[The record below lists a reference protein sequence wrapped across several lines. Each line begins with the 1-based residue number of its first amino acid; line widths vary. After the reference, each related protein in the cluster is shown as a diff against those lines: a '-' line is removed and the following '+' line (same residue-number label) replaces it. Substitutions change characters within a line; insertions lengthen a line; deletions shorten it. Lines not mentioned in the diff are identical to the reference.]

1 MWLDFIHGKEKVK
14 FMFNDEL
21 SLDDSEFENFL
32 FYDLSKIRI
41 CFNTKHIP
49 KKIPDK
55 WKKKEFNGL
64 SITLILVGVNRLDLQ
79 GNRVGFICSPIIEMI
94 NNEVRISISNGDGFN
109 LSCFAELIVIDSIE
123 PYLDQRWK

>member
-41 CFNTKHIP
+41 CLNTKHIP

-64 SITLILVGVNRLDLQ
+64 SITLILVGVSKLDLQ
-79 GNRVGFICSPIIEMI
+79 GKRVGFRCSPIIEMI
-94 NNEVRISISNGDGFN
+94 NNEVRISINNGDGFN
-109 LSCFAELIVIDSIE
+109 LSCFADLIVIDSID
-123 PYLDQRWK
+123 PYLDERWK